1 MLTLAILP
9 WSPWKQFCP
18 RTKGEKE
25 FWWSERNLWMVVV
38 VAVVVVVVPVVVV
51 VVDTYLKAVA

>member
-1 MLTLAILP
+1 MLTLAIHP

-25 FWWSERNLWMVVV
+25 FWSERNLWMAVVVAAVVV
-38 VAVVVVVVPVVVV
+38 VAVVVA
-51 VVDTYLKAVA
+51 VDTYLKVVA